1 MHLQQ
6 FQEWK
11 FQNFSVGFPPQ
22 PPRFRFASPP
32 PKKKTFCPATVYGTV
47 NTYSRTINLPNVISI
62 RVHALWTLPID
73 PNSEDN
79 IA

>member
-1 MHLQQ
+1 MVLKGLNWETLENRRQ
-6 FQEWK
+6 K
-11 FQNFSVGFPPQ
+11 A
-22 PPRFRFASPP
+22 RL
-32 PKKKTFCPATVYGTV
+32 CYGTV